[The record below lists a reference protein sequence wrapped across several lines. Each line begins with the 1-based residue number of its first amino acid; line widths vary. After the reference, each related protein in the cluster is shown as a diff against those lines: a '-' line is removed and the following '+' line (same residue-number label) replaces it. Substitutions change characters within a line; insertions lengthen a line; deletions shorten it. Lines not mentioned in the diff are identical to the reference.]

1 MNERRSNAAE
11 RARLERTLE
20 AIADG
25 EGGYD
30 LVFNPAT
37 GQVVPVEDG
46 ADEDRLPATQMA
58 REGFFCGPVR
68 LAGHCRA
75 VAGELRGRSRAS
87 LRKAEAVDG
96 GWGCGSAGGTP

>member
-11 RARLERTLE
+11 RARLERALE

-30 LVFNPAT
+30 LVFNPAA
-37 GQVVPVEDG
+37 GQLIPVEDG

-58 REGFFCGPVR
+58 REGFFCGPGR
-68 LAGHCRA
+68 LAGQYRV
-75 VAGELRGRSRAS
+75 VAGEPKGRSSAS

-96 GWGCGSAGGTP
+96 GGGCGSAGGAR

>member
-37 GQVVPVEDG
+37 GQLIPVEDG
-46 ADEDRLPATQMA
+46 TDEDRLPATQMA
-58 REGFFCGPVR
+58 REGFFCGPGR
-68 LAGHCRA
+68 LAGQYRV
-75 VAGELRGRSRAS
+75 VAGEPKGRTSAP
-87 LRKAEAVDG
+87 LRKVEAVDG
-96 GWGCGSAGGTP
+96 GWECGSAGGTP